1 MKPFMPLLFWVCRDE
16 EEDRWLVIVEGQPYG
31 EYLSE
36 ELAILDAIDF
46 AADAR
51 IGGSTAE
58 VWHPET
64 RARLY

>member
-1 MKPFMPLLFWVCRDE
+1 MPLLFWVCRDE

-58 VWHPET
+58 VWHRET

>member
-1 MKPFMPLLFWVCRDE
+1 MPLLFWVCRDE

-51 IGGSTAE
+51 IGGNTAE
-58 VWHPET
+58 VWHRET

>member
-1 MKPFMPLLFWVCRDE
+1 MPLLFWVCRDE

-36 ELAILDAIDF
+36 ELATLDAIDF

-58 VWHPET
+58 VWHRET

>member
-1 MKPFMPLLFWVCRDE
+1 MPLLFWVCRDE

-46 AADAR
+46 AAEAR

-58 VWHPET
+58 VWDRET

>member
-1 MKPFMPLLFWVCRDE
+1 MPLLFWVCRDE

-46 AADAR
+46 AVDAR

-58 VWHPET
+58 VWHRET

>member
-1 MKPFMPLLFWVCRDE
+1 MPLLFWVCRDE

-46 AADAR
+46 AAEAR

-58 VWHPET
+58 VWHRET